1 MKYIIIGLGN
11 YGGVLAEELSM
22 LGNEVIG
29 VDMNSHHVELLKD
42 KIAASFIMDATEEE
56 ALSALP
62 LREVD
67 VVIVAI
73 GENLGASVRTIAI
86 LKKMEVKRIMARAV
100 DEVHKMILE
109 AFGLDRI
116 LTPEKE
122 AARTLV
128 RLLDLQVN
136 VESFPITE
144 THYVAMKER
153 QVLPGDE
160 IITLAAGFPTTV
172 TPIIQ
177 YGAIPVFV
185 DVTIPEYNIDVA
197 EIRKAISPKTKGI
210 MIAHTLGNPFNLE
223 EVLAICKEHNLWL
236 IEDNCDALGSQYY
249 INGEWKYTGTIGDI
263 GTSSFYPPHHM
274 TMGEGGAVY
283 TNDALLGKIM
293 KSMRDWGRDCV
304 SILHPERAFGF
315 R

>member
-29 VDMNSHHVELLKD
+29 VDMNSHHVELVKD

-86 LKKMEVKRIMARAV
+86 LKKMGVKRIMARAV

-122 AARTLV
+122 AARILV

-136 VESFPITE
+136 VESFPVTE
-144 THYVAMKER
+144 THYVAKFRLPVCFVGMKLKDLTFEKEFDLKIISLVR
-153 QVLPGDE
+153 GKKAVNAIGVSVMEHRVANEFTENMILDE
-160 IITLAAGFPTTV
+160 NDELV
-172 TPIIQ
+172 C
-177 YGAIPVFV
+177 YGSYKDFM
-185 DVTIPEYNIDVA
+185 EFW
-197 EIRKAISPKTKGI
+197 KAI
-210 MIAHTLGNPFNLE
+210 
-223 EVLAICKEHNLWL
+223 
-236 IEDNCDALGSQYY
+236 
-249 INGEWKYTGTIGDI
+249 
-263 GTSSFYPPHHM
+263 
-274 TMGEGGAVY
+274 
-283 TNDALLGKIM
+283 
-293 KSMRDWGRDCV
+293 
-304 SILHPERAFGF
+304 
-315 R
+315 

>member
-73 GENLGASVRTIAI
+73 GENLGAFVRTIAI
-86 LKKMEVKRIMARAV
+86 LKKMGVKRIMARAV

-122 AARTLV
+122 AARILV

-136 VESFPITE
+136 VESFPVTE
-144 THYVAMKER
+144 THYVAKFRLPVCFVGMQLKDLTFEKEFDLKIISLVR
-153 QVLPGDE
+153 GKKVVNAIGVSVMEHRVANEFTENMILDE
-160 IITLAAGFPTTV
+160 NDELV
-172 TPIIQ
+172 C
-177 YGAIPVFV
+177 YGSYKDFM
-185 DVTIPEYNIDVA
+185 EFW
-197 EIRKAISPKTKGI
+197 KAI
-210 MIAHTLGNPFNLE
+210 
-223 EVLAICKEHNLWL
+223 
-236 IEDNCDALGSQYY
+236 
-249 INGEWKYTGTIGDI
+249 
-263 GTSSFYPPHHM
+263 
-274 TMGEGGAVY
+274 
-283 TNDALLGKIM
+283 
-293 KSMRDWGRDCV
+293 
-304 SILHPERAFGF
+304 
-315 R
+315 

>member
-29 VDMNSHHVELLKD
+29 VDMNSHHVELVKD

-86 LKKMEVKRIMARAV
+86 LKKMGVKRIMARAV
-100 DEVHKMILE
+100 DEVHKMILK

-122 AARTLV
+122 AARILV

-136 VESFPITE
+136 VESFPVTE
-144 THYVAMKER
+144 THYVAKFRLPVCFVGMKLKDLTFEKEFDLKIISLVR
-153 QVLPGDE
+153 GKKAVNAIGVSVMEHRVANEFTENMILDE
-160 IITLAAGFPTTV
+160 NDELV
-172 TPIIQ
+172 C
-177 YGAIPVFV
+177 YGSYKDFM
-185 DVTIPEYNIDVA
+185 EFW
-197 EIRKAISPKTKGI
+197 KAI
-210 MIAHTLGNPFNLE
+210 
-223 EVLAICKEHNLWL
+223 
-236 IEDNCDALGSQYY
+236 
-249 INGEWKYTGTIGDI
+249 
-263 GTSSFYPPHHM
+263 
-274 TMGEGGAVY
+274 
-283 TNDALLGKIM
+283 
-293 KSMRDWGRDCV
+293 
-304 SILHPERAFGF
+304 
-315 R
+315 